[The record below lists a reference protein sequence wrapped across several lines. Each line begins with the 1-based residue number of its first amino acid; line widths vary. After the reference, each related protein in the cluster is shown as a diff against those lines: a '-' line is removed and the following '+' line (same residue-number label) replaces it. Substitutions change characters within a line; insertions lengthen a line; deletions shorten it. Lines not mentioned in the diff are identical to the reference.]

1 VQLLVSVRDAGEARG
16 AGAVGADII
25 DAKEPALGALAP
37 VPPATLAAIAD
48 ALPPGARLSVALGE
62 PADVDALAASLAARA
77 EVVRGRP
84 VFLKFVPP
92 TLDVGALSAM
102 VACARHAAPGAQVIV
117 AGYADRLAATGLGR
131 LAQAAA
137 EAGADGVLL
146 DTAAKGVSLLV
157 RLAVPE
163 LEGFV
168 AAAHARGLLVALAG
182 SLALEDLPRIAALGA
197 DVAGVRGAA
206 CDGDRAGRLSAPRVR
221 RLLQAARAAV
231 LPVPAAP
238 AS

>member
-1 VQLLVSVRDAGEARG
+1 
-16 AGAVGADII
+16 
-25 DAKEPALGALAP
+25 
-37 VPPATLAAIAD
+37 
-48 ALPPGARLSVALGE
+48 
-62 PADVDALAASLAARA
+62 
-77 EVVRGRP
+77 
-84 VFLKFVPP
+84 
-92 TLDVGALSAM
+92 M